1 VRKKRELITVPIEAL
16 HCSANIRSKP
26 SGIEELA
33 DSYLDGG
40 PEQPPVVSPNGDG
53 YDVVLGQRR
62 VLAAQAA
69 GEIEMQVIVRDPID
83 ARARV
88 ILQLVENIQRED
100 LCPLDEALAIKTLL
114 QMGDRQK
121 DIAEWLGKSEA
132 YVSQRLSL
140 LKLDP
145 TLQSALAR
153 GEIGPSVAELLAS
166 LDKDQQEAVLPQ
178 VRGKPVRQVKTIV
191 KQSVVKARLQQP
203 NGRRQ
208 DEYDILLDN
217 GDDPLLVLALH
228 RLQEAENLA
237 REVYREYRL
246 GTAGPMLAKRIQDVA
261 QSLVRIAQTIDK
273 CVGGENG
280 RAS

>member
-145 TLQSALAR
+145 TLQR
-153 GEIGPSVAELLAS
+153 LLAS